1 MRLIRFIVA
10 LALCVP
16 MALLSRA
23 GDNHPA
29 LALAAARLHD
39 GLTPATV
46 YASVGAGV
54 SRNLS
59 FTGPWTT
66 TAALPSPALALTT
79 GDPAHWRVVYAG
91 LADGVYV
98 SRDGGAWSPTLRG
111 PSTHA
116 LLTTAVSHGILAGT
130 DRGVFRGDGVGAWTL
145 TSGGP
150 GGPRQVIGLTQPQGP
165 AGQPLPCYAW
175 SGNRVWVSADEGLH
189 WSPAYGALPD
199 RVAITGLA
207 ATAASSDAVYAA
219 SSAGVWRGAN
229 GKWAIVHGGGA
240 PTVGLSAI
248 VADASHVFAASR
260 LDATLH
266 VSGDGGQT
274 WASHTIAGFN
284 SPTTTLL
291 EDAQQPGTLIAGD
304 RDGHVLHSTDGN
316 GTAWSDPSDGDVTG
330 AVGTPVLALA
340 LVHRMTLPV
349 DGVPD
354 PNLPGVKWVPN
365 NGGHTVRGPVLTL
378 YQNTLDGLNQPLLG
392 QPLTELFTPDAA
404 HPDVQAQIFSNME
417 VLVQGNAVTPV
428 PLGQQL
434 LPAGFAAT
442 ASITVDARFLTYWK
456 TNSDLFGPPISP
468 ALQQATGDGNGA
480 HLVQYFRNAR
490 LEYRPEYA
498 PYSVRVGQL
507 GAQAVQ
513 ELGWQ

>member
-16 MALLSRA
+16 VALLSRA

-39 GLTPATV
+39 APTPATV
-46 YASVGAGV
+46 YASEGAGV
-54 SRNLS
+54 SRNLN
-59 FTGPWTT
+59 FTGPWTA

-79 GDPAHWRVVYAG
+79 GDPTHWRVVYAG

-98 SRDGGAWSPTLRG
+98 SHDGGSAWSPILRG
-111 PSTHA
+111 PSVRA
-116 LLTTAVSHGILAGT
+116 LLTTAVSHAILAGT
-130 DRGVFRGDGVGAWTL
+130 DRGVFRSDGLGAWLPTG
-145 TSGGP
+145 S
-150 GGPRQVIGLTQPQGP
+150 GPRQVMGLTQPQGSM
-165 AGQPLPCYAW
+165 GQPLPCYAW
-175 SGNRVWVSADEGLH
+175 SGNHVWASADEGLH
-189 WSPAYGALPD
+189 WSPAYGALPG

-207 ATAASSDAVYAA
+207 ATATSPDAVYAA

-229 GKWAIVHGGGA
+229 GKWTIVHGGGA
-240 PTVGLSAI
+240 PTLGLSAI

-260 LDATLH
+260 LDATLY

-274 WASHTIAGFN
+274 WTSHTIAGF
-284 SPTTTLL
+284 SGPTTTLL

-417 VLVQGNAVTPV
+417 VLVQGNAVTPA

-434 LPAGFAAT
+434 LPAGLAAT
-442 ASITVDARFLTYWK
+442 ATITVDTRFLTYWK
-456 TNSDLFGPPISP
+456 TNGDLFGPPVSP

-498 PYSVRVGQL
+498 PYSVRIGQL